1 MKDNISLNKISLYSI
16 DENGYISKCLKNK
29 EAVYIIMEIC
39 DEKRCYIGSS
49 LQLVNRLT
57 SHRSSIRN
65 LGKTNSNG
73 SPMFYNSVLK
83 YGWKYFKIG
92 VLEYPDLS
100 NISDIKK
107 KKAILLERE
116 QYYLN
121 KINPSLN
128 TCKTAG
134 SPLGIKLN
142 LSFLQ
147 NVSKAKRGKKN
158 IRSIINVNTAYKN
171 ITSETRSKLSSRA
184 EGVIVK
190 IYDKSNNLL
199 YKFPSMASAAK
210 HFGVSYNTISRILKT
225 GISYDDYVYKF
236 EVLTGY
242 PLIVVNKE
250 KNTITEYHSISE
262 AAKCICVS
270 RETISK
276 YINID
281 KLLKD
286 TYLITKITKQ

>member
-1 MKDNISLNKISLYSI
+1 
-16 DENGYISKCLKNK
+16 
-29 EAVYIIMEIC
+29 MEIG

-57 SHRSSIRN
+57 SHRSSTRN
-65 LGKTNSNG
+65 LGQINSNG
-73 SPMFYNSVLK
+73 SPVFYNSVLK
-83 YGWKYFKIG
+83 YGWKYFQLG
-92 VLEYPDLS
+92 VLEFVDLS
-100 NISDIKK
+100 NITDIKE

-134 SPLGIKLN
+134 SPLGIKRN
-142 LSFLQ
+142 FSFCI

-158 IRSIINVNTAYKN
+158 TRSTINLNTAYKN

-184 EGVIVK
+184 KGVTVK
-190 IYDKSNNLL
+190 IYNKSNNLISQ
-199 YKFPSMASAAK
+199 FPSMASAAK
-210 HFGVSYNTISRILKT
+210 HFGVSYNTISRIQKT
-225 GISYDDYVYKF
+225 GISYDDYTYKF
-236 EVLTGY
+236 EVITGY

-276 YINID
+276 YINTD

-286 TYLITKITKQ
+286 TYLITKNK

>member
-1 MKDNISLNKISLYSI
+1 MKDNISLNKISWHSI
-16 DENGYISKCLKNK
+16 DENGYINIYLKNK
-29 EAVYIIMEIC
+29 EAIYIYMEIG

-57 SHRSSIRN
+57 SHRYSTRN
-65 LGKTNSNG
+65 LGQINSNG
-73 SPMFYNSVLK
+73 SPVFYNSVLK
-83 YGWKYFKIG
+83 YGWKYFQLG
-92 VLEYPDLS
+92 VLEFVDLS
-100 NISDIKK
+100 NITDIKE

-134 SPLGIKLN
+134 SPLGIKRN
-142 LSFLQ
+142 FSFCI

-158 IRSIINVNTAYKN
+158 TRSTINLNTAYKN

-184 EGVIVK
+184 KGVTVK
-190 IYDKSNNLL
+190 IYNKSNNLISQ
-199 YKFPSMASAAK
+199 FPSMASAAK
-210 HFGVSYNTISRILKT
+210 HFGVSYNTISRIQKT
-225 GISYDDYVYKF
+225 GISYDDYTYKF
-236 EVLTGY
+236 EVITGY
-242 PLIVVNKE
+242 PLIVNKE

-276 YINID
+276 YINTD

-286 TYLITKITKQ
+286 TYLITKNK